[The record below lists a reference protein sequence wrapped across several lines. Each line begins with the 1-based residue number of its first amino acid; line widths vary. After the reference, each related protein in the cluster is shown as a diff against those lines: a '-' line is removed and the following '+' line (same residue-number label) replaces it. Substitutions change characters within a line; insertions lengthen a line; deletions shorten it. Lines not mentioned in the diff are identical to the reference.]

1 MMLLSERRSEFQ
13 QIRARAIR
21 ERQRCQTEQNQH
33 RAKWCPLL
41 ASDTIQDR
49 LRAYRTAS
57 RIPKGRRAFVRDSN
71 TAPKTPAVM
80 QALRTVVLLA
90 AFMPAAAF
98 LSPTPSPRNFLAPV
112 SAKKSKKAPAASGG
126 FGAAAPSTPKKK
138 KKMEDDEPGL
148 ARPWDTPDDE
158 GEETRAQ
165 KRGSKKLGKRGAGAA
180 PQPSGGMSAGVKLN

>member
-1 MMLLSERRSEFQ
+1 
-13 QIRARAIR
+13 
-21 ERQRCQTEQNQH
+21 
-33 RAKWCPLL
+33 
-41 ASDTIQDR
+41 
-49 LRAYRTAS
+49 
-57 RIPKGRRAFVRDSN
+57 
-71 TAPKTPAVM
+71 M
-80 QALRTVVLLA
+80 QALRTVALLA
-90 AFMPAAAF
+90 TLMSAAA
-98 LSPTPSPRNFLAPV
+98 LLAPTPSSRRAVHV
-112 SAKKSKKAPAASGG
+112 SAKKKKAPAASGG

>member
-1 MMLLSERRSEFQ
+1 MRQATSILL
-13 QIRARAIR
+13 
-21 ERQRCQTEQNQH
+21 
-33 RAKWCPLL
+33 
-41 ASDTIQDR
+41 
-49 LRAYRTAS
+49 
-57 RIPKGRRAFVRDSN
+57 
-71 TAPKTPAVM
+71 
-80 QALRTVVLLA
+80 LLA
-90 AFMPAAAF
+90 ALPASSLLA
-98 LSPTPSPRNFLAPV
+98 PMPSPRHSLAV
-112 SAKKSKKAPAASGG
+112 SAKKKPAAAGG